1 MGRRCGDG
9 LASFDEIRRSLS
21 RTDATLGALLPIC
34 MRADVLGSAA
44 TRSAMGLLVGTPK
57 CNATLVRSANF
68 GARVRL
74 LDAVGLSPIQEWRWY
89 RDWNIIPEPFVTS
102 ADFLVPHIA
111 SLLFARLSTVVL
123 ERSGGEVDLRKCIEA
138 RDCDAADGFQADAH
152 LGHGTTDRRRSRP
165 LSSLDLERRASRL

>member
-1 MGRRCGDG
+1 LDGDDAWWQQAAVEDATELIHAWDDDGDG
-9 LASFDEIRRSLS
+9 LASFDEIRRSLG

-57 CNATLVRSANF
+57 CNATLVRSADF
-68 GARVRL
+68 RGRVRL
-74 LDAVGLSPIQEWRWY
+74 LDAVGLSRIQEWRWY

-111 SLLFARLSTVVL
+111 ALLFARLSTVVL
-123 ERSGGEVDLRKCIEA
+123 ERGGGAVDLRRCIES
-138 RDCDAADGFQADAH
+138 RECEAAVAG
-152 LGHGTTDRRRSRP
+152 
-165 LSSLDLERRASRL
+165 